1 MLETTK
7 PKWYENKNLIILF
20 LFVLPP
26 IGIYCIFKRNT
37 QLWKKL
43 LYTFF
48 ALTSSFLLM
57 IFTYAILNPTDYYE
71 FGNSNFKSG
80 YYEIAIE
87 NFNKVDKTDKH
98 YTDAQNKIIIAK
110 QKIKEN
116 FNIEEK
122 QKKER
127 IALEQKLALEKV
139 QKLKD
144 FQKQWS
150 EKIVKD
156 WEGNY
161 FKKSILTNSLDTIYF
176 QLIKI
181 ATTGNWQS
189 SAEMNRSNYQK
200 EYDSLVK
207 QKFGNEYVNIKT
219 KIIVAPDPE
228 QQKQNEILAERT
240 HLIQRQFAGFSG
252 ANRYVE
258 DYIKEN
264 MNDPDSYEHIQT
276 TYTDKG
282 SYIIVYTK
290 FRGTNSFGA
299 KIIQVA
305 TAKVDING
313 NVLSLKY

>member
-1 MLETTK
+1 MK
-7 PKWYENKNLIILF
+7 KGDYEN
-20 LFVLPP
+20 
-26 IGIYCIFKRNT
+26 
-37 QLWKKL
+37 
-43 LYTFF
+43 
-48 ALTSSFLLM
+48 
-57 IFTYAILNPTDYYE
+57 AIKD
-71 FGNSNFKSG
+71 F
-80 YYEIAIE
+80 E
-87 NFNKVDKTDKH
+87 NVYKTDNH
-98 YTDAQNKIIIAK
+98 YLDATKNIELAK
-110 QKIKEN
+110 QKVNEKLL
-116 FNIEEK
+116 IEENK
-122 QKKER
+122 KKER
-127 IALEQKLALEKV
+127 IALEQKSALEKV

-161 FKKSILTNSLDTIYF
+161 FKKSVLNNSLDTIYF
-176 QLIKI
+176 QLIKV

-189 SAEMNRSNYQK
+189 SAEMNRNNYQI

-207 QKFGNEYVNIKT
+207 QKFGNEYANIKT

-252 ANRYVE
+252 ANNYVE
-258 DYIKEN
+258 DAIKEI
-264 MNDPDSYEHIQT
+264 MNDPDSYEHIKT

-299 KIIQVA
+299 KIIQNA
-305 TAKVDING
+305 TAKVDIDG